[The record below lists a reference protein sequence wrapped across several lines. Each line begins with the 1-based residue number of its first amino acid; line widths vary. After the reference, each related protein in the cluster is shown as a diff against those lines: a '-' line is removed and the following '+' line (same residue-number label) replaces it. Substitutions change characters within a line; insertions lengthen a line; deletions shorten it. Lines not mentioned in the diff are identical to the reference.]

1 MIYDFSFEVGFNASV
16 LLTIDEDM
24 EVKTHMDRDSFES
37 ALDEIA
43 DDLSDWIF
51 DKVKGWLQ
59 HAADTG
65 EANEERINQII
76 RQLDEVR
83 P

>member
-1 MIYDFSFEVGFNASV
+1 MIVSALSYKYTDSNP
-16 LLTIDEDM
+16 DNY
-24 EVKTHMDRDSFES
+24 HMDRDSFES

-59 HAADTG
+59 HAGDTG
-65 EANEERINQII
+65 EANEERVKQII
-76 RQLDEVR
+76 RQIEEAR